1 MKKTFLIIVYSLFS
15 QFSVAQEGTKH
26 FDFIISIDGNIM
38 QTLTNP
44 QIVIKNDKDIL
55 KTINVS
61 YHPGNLSINQEVIS
75 MLPEREKTIYLKF
88 DYSEYSTK
96 KGEQEIHNYEI
107 EMGKNWFDKSYMI
120 VKIYN
125 TYKKQNKKLLP
136 LDGKTYTFDLDYSGG
151 QMIRVRK
158 K

>member
-1 MKKTFLIIVYSLFS
+1 MVWCLCSQIINAQDKLIN
-15 QFSVAQEGTKH
+15 
-26 FDFIISIDGNIM
+26 FDFIISIDGEVI

-44 QIVIKNDKDIL
+44 QIVIKKDKAIL
-55 KTINVS
+55 KTINIS
-61 YHPGNLSINQEVIS
+61 YHPGNLSINQEDINI
-75 MLPEREKTIYLKF
+75 LPEGENTIYLKF

-96 KGEQEIHNYEI
+96 KDEQEIHNYEI
-107 EMGKNWFDKSYMI
+107 EMGKNWFDKSYI
-120 VKIYN
+120 IIKIYN